1 MRRSASKRRRPLLM
15 RVVNLV
21 RTIFFRKPT
30 LSFSLHIGMQI
41 NDKPRT
47 TWFNSQGAIEDALVD
62 AARDKPTLIV
72 TILPMNA
79 THVYNKLKQ

>member
-1 MRRSASKRRRPLLM
+1 M

-21 RTIFFRKPT
+21 RTIFFENL
-30 LSFSLHIGMQI
+30 LSHFHCTIGMQI

-72 TILPMNA
+72 AILPMNA
-79 THVYNKLKQ
+79 NHVYNKLKQ